1 MNVLEAVVTDK
12 KSKKEILFPGKLYSL
27 TKLQNFLGKKYKMPM
42 EKSLSIV
49 QKLYENGYDGL
60 LLDDHVPYLAND
72 TRWGH
77 TSRAYE
83 FGYITGLAAATES
96 AVKIIG
102 E

>member
-49 QKLYENGYDGL
+49 HQKKE
-60 LLDDHVPYLAND
+60 
-72 TRWGH
+72 T
-77 TSRAYE
+77 
-83 FGYITGLAAATES
+83 
-96 AVKIIG
+96 
-102 E
+102 